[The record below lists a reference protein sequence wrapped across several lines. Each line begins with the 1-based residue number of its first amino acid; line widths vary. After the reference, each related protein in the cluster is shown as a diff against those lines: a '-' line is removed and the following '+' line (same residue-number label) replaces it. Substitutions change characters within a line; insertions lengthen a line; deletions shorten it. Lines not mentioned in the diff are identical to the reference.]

1 MKMMLLCWYQTRLKR
16 GVSISV
22 MAVIPSTYRLV
33 RYAHFLSQTSSL
45 MLMWPGPQHRDVPC
59 LAACRRLTDVPKPA
73 SYLVEVAI
81 WYFLAVLWDTMM
93 LHSGSY
99 LLGMRCAMYVDNVLS
114 VVFRASCYTSTDIDC
129 QKVVLLVKLSN
140 SFLCWRYKILIHLG
154 IWKMYVFVISKGYL
168 IDQANPLCK
177 MITQEERS

>member
-45 MLMWPGPQHRDVPC
+45 MLIWPEPQHRDVPC
-59 LAACRRLTDVPKPA
+59 LAACRRLTNVPKPA

-114 VVFRASCYTSTDIDC
+114 VVFRASCYTYRYRLSKSI
-129 QKVVLLVKLSN
+129 VLLVKLSN

-154 IWKMYVFVISKGYL
+154 I
-168 IDQANPLCK
+168 
-177 MITQEERS
+177 

>member
-1 MKMMLLCWYQTRLKR
+1 MIQAMKMMLLCWYQTRLKR

-45 MLMWPGPQHRDVPC
+45 MLMWPGLQHRDVPAVRRC
-59 LAACRRLTDVPKPA
+59 LPLLRLTDVPKPA

-99 LLGMRCAMYVDNVLS
+99 LLGMWCAMYVDNVLS
-114 VVFRASCYTSTDIDC
+114 VVFRASCYTYRYRLSKSSSSREIIRLFP
-129 QKVVLLVKLSN
+129 LLEVQDL
-140 SFLCWRYKILIHLG
+140 
-154 IWKMYVFVISKGYL
+154 
-168 IDQANPLCK
+168 
-177 MITQEERS
+177 